1 MNCVSLICFYERE
14 ATWASQ
20 ATGPEEQMASCVV
33 SSSWLPPALSP
44 TPPPPLAKAAIP
56 IFPLWT
62 AKVPVESKL
71 ACFFFK
77 KIHFESFRTRQQ
89 FNKLRQMT
97 DQFCGRLLRLLIS
110 RLLPRTSTPRDHK
123 LTGFQNDQIL
133 PCFYFSF
140 SLFPPPYPFF
150 LRCCIWNTAIFI
162 FHWIWWYLSFTN
174 LELKSSELI
183 LENRHIFTMHWF
195 LRLIRSFN
203 VSCWIR
209 VIMP

>member
-14 ATWASQ
+14 ATWASP

-33 SSSWLPPALSP
+33 SSSQLPPALSP

-56 IFPLWT
+56 IISVVNRQGPGRIETSL
-62 AKVPVESKL
+62 L
-71 ACFFFK
+71 FFK
-77 KIHFESFRTRQQ
+77 KIDFESFRTRQQ

-123 LTGFQNDQIL
+123 LTGFQNDHIL

-150 LRCCIWNTAIFI
+150 LRFLLLYLKHGNLYFPLDLVIPI
-162 FHWIWWYLSFTN
+162 FH
-174 LELKSSELI
+174 KSLTLI
-183 LENRHIFTMHWF
+183 Q
-195 LRLIRSFN
+195 
-203 VSCWIR
+203 
-209 VIMP
+209 